1 LVDGAYMK
9 DRFTGAPDRE
19 SGLNYLCEGYKL
31 FFNHCKP
38 FVEQVVKTWRE
49 SNFYAESRIIECL

>member
-1 LVDGAYMK
+1 MK